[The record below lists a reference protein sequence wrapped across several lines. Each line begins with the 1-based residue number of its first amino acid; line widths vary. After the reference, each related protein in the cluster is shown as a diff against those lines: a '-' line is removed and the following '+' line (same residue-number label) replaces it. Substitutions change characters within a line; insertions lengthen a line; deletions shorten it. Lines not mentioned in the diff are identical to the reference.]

1 MGGFNLTFM
10 LGAVVQSL
18 TLDNL
23 PVNWFDGAV
32 LGMLVIGFFRGRK
45 NGMSKEL
52 LPMFK
57 WLALVLVCGLCYQ
70 FPAQLLANTAGLSK
84 SASYIWG
91 YLVLALAVFLL
102 FLALKQFFVYKL
114 SGNNFFGGAEYYL
127 GMFAGMVRY
136 VCMLLAVLALLNA
149 PFYSAADIAA
159 HDAYVKR
166 WYGGGMYSGNFFPSL
181 QNVQE
186 QVFKKSF
193 TGPYLKDYLGFLMVD
208 TTDAG
213 GKPQQKSAVVNI
225 QK

>member
-1 MGGFNLTFM
+1 MI
-10 LGAVVQSL
+10 GAAVQSL
-18 TLDNL
+18 ALDNL

-32 LGMLVIGFFRGRK
+32 LLLLIIGFFRGRK

-52 LPMFK
+52 LPLFK
-57 WLALVLVCGLCYQ
+57 WLSLVLVCGLCYQ
-70 FPAQLLANTAGLSK
+70 LPSQLLMSSAGLSK
-84 SASYIWG
+84 SSSYIWG
-91 YLVLALAVFLL
+91 YLVLALAVFLV

-114 SGNNFFGGAEYYL
+114 SGNNFFGSSEYYL
-127 GMFAGMVRY
+127 GMFAGMIRY
-136 VCMLLAVLALLNA
+136 MCMLLAVLALLNA
-149 PFYSAADIAA
+149 PFYSTSEIEA

-193 TGPYLKDYLGFLMVD
+193 IGPYIKDYLGTLLVES
-208 TTDAG
+208 TAAA
-213 GKPQQKSAVVNI
+213 GKPQQKTPVINI